1 MIDFILEQFDNVRVG
16 EVMLCY
22 VEGADGSAASIVVC
36 FVCEGWKLKRP
47 FEDVVCEICLNVLL
61 AGIQETVRLGI
72 EYGNSLPPK
81 PVRLPVPEY
90 LASAMS
96 VGIKGSKIRLT
107 YATEDEAKAAFN
119 ELDRMLGLGGPV

>member
-1 MIDFILEQFDNVRVG
+1 MTDLTPEQLDMARA
-16 EVMLCY
+16 
-22 VEGADGSAASIVVC
+22 VEAAKREPTLVKGAALAARLAREGWQPKKRSEDAAREICSKNPLASIA
-36 FVCEGWKLKRP
+36 EL
-47 FEDVVCEICLNVLL
+47 
-61 AGIQETVRLGI
+61 VRLGI

-81 PVRLPVPEY
+81 PVRLPVPEC

-119 ELDRMLGLGGPV
+119 EMDRMLGLGGPV